1 LRRMGVVGIEVLSR
15 SVLAFGDWGRR
26 MEFNGVGYTH
36 IVLGIISMRTFLCK
50 EGLGA
55 VDV

>member
-1 LRRMGVVGIEVLSR
+1 MGVVGIEVLSR